1 MCFWRRPDCSTSAGE
16 TCENCLM
23 EFSSNQERPVSAVP
37 AWIRWLL
44 AAALATHMTIRF
56 AQPARTPSAADL
68 PNAPTA
74 QALRLANLGE
84 PAALARLAMIWLQAF
99 DSSGD
104 NAVPYR
110 RLDYARLVT
119 WLRAILATDPRS
131 GYPLFAASRIYAENA
146 DPARARMLFDF
157 IFEEFAADPNR
168 RWPALAHAALLAKH
182 RLHDL
187 PLARRYAA
195 AIQRLATDESVPL
208 WARQMEVFILED
220 MNELEAA
227 RIMLGG
233 MLAAGRIRDPE
244 ERRFLQGRLEE
255 LERRLKGQPNGPIR

>member
-1 MCFWRRPDCSTSAGE
+1 LTG
-16 TCENCLM
+16 N
-23 EFSSNQERPVSAVP
+23 ERPLSAVA
-37 AWIRWLL
+37 AWILWLL
-44 AAALATHMTIRF
+44 AATLA
-56 AQPARTPSAADL
+56 AQIAWRHVQQPGVPSAADL
-68 PNAPTA
+68 PPAPAA
-74 QALRLANLGE
+74 QMLRLASVGE

-110 RLDYARLVT
+110 RLDYTRLVA
-119 WLRAILATDPRS
+119 WLRAILAADPRS
-131 GYPLFAASRIYAENA
+131 EYPLFAASRIYAENT
-146 DPARARMLFDF
+146 DPAKARVIFDF
-157 IFEEFAADPNR
+157 IFQEFAADPGR

-182 RLHDL
+182 RLRDL

-195 AIQRLATDESVPL
+195 AIQQLATDDSVPL

-227 RIMLGG
+227 KVMLGG

-244 ERRFLQGRLEE
+244 ERHFLQGRLEE
-255 LERRLKGQPNGPIR
+255 LERRLKERPQASGR